1 MVFAASTALHISGLI
16 INWDGCIGRG
26 VLVVNFIRVGE
37 LGVDIFV
44 VNIGFSLV
52 HLKING
58 SQC

>member
-1 MVFAASTALHISGLI
+1 M
-16 INWDGCIGRG
+16 
-26 VLVVNFIRVGE
+26 LVVNFIRVGE